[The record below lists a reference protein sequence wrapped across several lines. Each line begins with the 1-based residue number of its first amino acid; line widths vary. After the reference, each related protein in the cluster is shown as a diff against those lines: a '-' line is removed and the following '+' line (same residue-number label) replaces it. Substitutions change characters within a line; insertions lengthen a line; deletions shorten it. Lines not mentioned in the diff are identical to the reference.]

1 MPTRNIT
8 RDGHIDQNWY
18 ITKHLFRVRLQKFQQ
33 NNFYFFT
40 VQKMTANEKRLNYD
54 FKREERMTD

>member
-8 RDGHIDQNWY
+8 RDGHIDHNWY
-18 ITKHLFRVRLQKFQQ
+18 ITKHLFRVRLQKIQQ

-40 VQKMTANEKRLNYD
+40 VQKMTTNEKRLNYD